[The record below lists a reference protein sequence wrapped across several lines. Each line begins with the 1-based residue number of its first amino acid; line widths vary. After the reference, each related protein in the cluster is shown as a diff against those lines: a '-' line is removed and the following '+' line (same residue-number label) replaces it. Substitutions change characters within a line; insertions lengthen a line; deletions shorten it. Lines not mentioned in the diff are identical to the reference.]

1 MTKEYYQLH
10 KAEIAEK
17 KRIYQQTEAY
27 KTSHALVEKRYS
39 QTDKAKAKRA
49 RYYATDK
56 WKATRNKAD
65 LKRAKTEHRIAQTKA
80 HRAVEHAIKMGR
92 ITKCPCSVCGDVKAF
107 AHHPKGYA
115 VENVFVITWLC
126 RLHHNEAHRAN

>member
-10 KAEIAEK
+10 KAEIAKK

-56 WKATRNKAD
+56 WQDTWKKHD
-65 LKRAKTEHRIAQTKA
+65 KKRSSTPHRIEQVRAHKA
-80 HRAVEHAIKMGR
+80 VAYAIKTGR
-92 ITKCPCSVCGDVKAF
+92 IVKCPCSVCGDDKSF
-107 AHHPKGYA
+107 AHHHKGYA
-115 VENVFVITWLC
+115 TENIFNVVWLC
-126 RLHHNEAHRAN
+126 RKHHNEAHKG